1 LNNIIFL
8 ILRRMRTPL
17 IAVIVSFFVAVTG
30 LSLMPGLEIDGQ
42 TSRLSLFE
50 AFYIISYTATT
61 IGFGEVPHPFST
73 AQRLWMTLSIYLTVI
88 PWFYAIG
95 KIISLFQDPGLRQAV
110 TTNRFARAVQN
121 LHEPFYIICGYGETG
136 ALLVDAL
143 DRKQIRVVVV
153 ESQQERVN
161 VLELEDYQFDIPALC
176 ADARLPDVLLKAG
189 LRHPMCAGV
198 AALTDQDQ
206 VNLAIA
212 IAVKL
217 INPDLKVLA
226 RADNAETAANMAS
239 FGTDHII
246 NPYALFGEHLAM
258 EVHALGTYLLH
269 EWLTGVP
276 GDSLPSPAC
285 PPIGRWIVCGYGRFG
300 KSVVENLQRERIT
313 TTIVEA
319 DPELT
324 GCEDC
329 IIGSGTGAGTLEE
342 AGIRDAVGIVAGT
355 DNDINNLSI
364 VMTAREMNPDLFVVI
379 RKNHRYNDPLFEHFN
394 ADITMQPS
402 DIIAHECLAHM
413 ISPLLAMFLS
423 MMRSQTNAWANQLIS
438 QLVGVVGENV
448 PETWSITIDQEHA
461 PALYNYLSWG
471 KEITLDTLLRDPS
484 NRDNRLDMVPL
495 LLLRD
500 NQPTLQPEASL
511 ILRPGDQILFC
522 GRPTAKDALPL
533 TLSKYKALDYILD
546 GIEIPDGFIWRWI
559 SGKLRA
565 KRTHT
570 ERNKPLS

>member
-1 LNNIIFL
+1 
-8 ILRRMRTPL
+8 MRTPL
-17 IAVIVSFFVAVTG
+17 IAVIVSFAIAVSG
-30 LSLMPGLEIDGQ
+30 LSLMPGAVIDGEV
-42 TSRLSLFE
+42 SRLTLFE

-61 IGFGEVPHPFST
+61 IGFGEIPYAFST
-73 AQRLWMTLSIYLTVI
+73 AQRLWMTFSIYLTVI

-95 KIISLFQDPGLRQAV
+95 KIISLFQDSGLRQAV
-110 TTNRFARAVQN
+110 TTARFARAVGN

-136 ALLVDAL
+136 ALLVSAL
-143 DRKQIRVVVV
+143 DRRQIRVVVV
-153 ESQQERVN
+153 ESMQDRVN
-161 VLELEDYQFDIPALC
+161 DLELEDYQFDIPALC

-198 AALTDQDQ
+198 AALTDHDQ

-212 IAVKL
+212 IAAKL

-226 RADNAETAANMAS
+226 RADNEETAANMAS

-246 NPYALFGEHLAM
+246 NPYALFGDHLAM

-269 EWLTGVP
+269 EWLTGAP
-276 GDSLPSPAC
+276 GSSLPSPAC

-300 KSVVENLQRERIT
+300 KSVVENLQRENIT

-319 DPELT
+319 EPELT

-329 IIGSGTGAGTLEE
+329 IIGSGAEAKTLEE
-342 AGIRDAVGIVAGT
+342 AGVRDAVGIVAGT

-379 RKNHRYNDPLFEHFN
+379 RKNHRYNEPLFEHFN

-448 PETWSITIDQEHA
+448 PETWAITIDYHHA
-461 PALYNYLSWG
+461 PALYNFLSWG
-471 KEITLDTLLRDPS
+471 KTITLENLLRDPS
-484 NRDNRLDMVPL
+484 NRDNKLDLVPL

-500 NQPTLQPEASL
+500 NQPTLQPKADL
-511 ILRPGDQILFC
+511 TLRPGDQILLC
-522 GRPTAKDALPL
+522 GQPSARDAIPL
-533 TLSKYKALDYILD
+533 TLSKYKALSYILD
-546 GIEIPDGFIWRWI
+546 GTEIPDGLVWRWV
-559 SGKLRA
+559 SNRFSNRRKKG
-565 KRTHT
+565 T
-570 ERNKPLS
+570 